1 MAWNEPGGNNKDPWN
16 RKPKG
21 SSEIDNLVK
30 DFSNFLK
37 KLFGTSDNKGGNDFG
52 APSKKNTSVLVG
64 ILLVIYLLSGIYIV
78 NDGERGVV
86 LQFGEFKSI
95 TMPGPHWVPRIFQK
109 AEIVDVSKIRS
120 VQQKAVMLSGD
131 ENIVSVNFA
140 IQYDVKDASDFIFN
154 VRDPDETLRATGE
167 SAIREV
173 LGKNE
178 MDFVITEGRESIAS
192 STKSLLQRVLDSY
205 KSGINVQTVNILE
218 AQPPEQVQ
226 DAFSDAIRAREDE
239 QRYINEAEAYR
250 NEIIPLA
257 RGKAKQIIEGAK
269 AYRVKLI
276 KSSEGE
282 ALRFTKLYNEY
293 QKAPEVT
300 RERLYLEA
308 VESVL
313 GNTSKVMI
321 DIDGGNNL
329 LYLPLDKILESTK
342 QPTSSSNKINRMSVD
357 DTSLSET
364 SLILKLSDK
373 VPPDYIAPSGI
384 NILLGREVWPTQ
396 IEEISI

>member
-37 KLFGTSDNKGGNDFG
+37 KLFGTSDNKGGNDFDG
-52 APSKKNTSVLVG
+52 PSKKNTSILVG

-86 LQFGEFKSI
+86 LQFGEFKAI

-313 GNTSKVMI
+313 RNTSKVMI

-342 QPTSSSNKINRMSVD
+342 QPTSSSNKINRMSD
-357 DTSLSET
+357 DETSLSEKIQLNRD
-364 SLILKLSDK
+364 SFNSRKRNL
-373 VPPDYIAPSGI
+373 Y
-384 NILLGREVWPTQ
+384 NE
-396 IEEISI
+396 

>member
-16 RKPKG
+16 RNPKG

-30 DFSNFLK
+30 DLSNFFK
-37 KLFGTSDNKGGNDFG
+37 KLFGTPDNKDGGGFN
-52 APSKKNTSVLVG
+52 APSKKNTSKLLG

-95 TMPGPHWVPRIFQK
+95 TMPGPHWVPRIFQR

-120 VQQKAVMLSGD
+120 VQQKALMLSGD

-154 VRDPDETLRATGE
+154 LRDPDETLRATGE

-192 STKSLLQRVLDSY
+192 STKDLLQSVLDSY

-257 RGKAKQIIEGAK
+257 RGQAKQIIEEAK
-269 AYRVKLI
+269 AYRIKLI

-300 RERLYLEA
+300 RERLYLES

-342 QPTSSSNKINRMSVD
+342 QSTSPSNQINKMTD
-357 DTSLSET
+357 DNKSLSEKIRLNRDSFNSRKR
-364 SLILKLSDK
+364 SLYS
-373 VPPDYIAPSGI
+373 
-384 NILLGREVWPTQ
+384 E
-396 IEEISI
+396 

>member
-52 APSKKNTSVLVG
+52 APSKKNASVLVG

-192 STKSLLQRVLDSY
+192 STKTLLQKVLDSY
-205 KSGINVQTVNILE
+205 ESGINVQTVNILE

-342 QPTSSSNKINRMSVD
+342 QPTSSSNKINRMSDD
-357 DTSLSET
+357 DTSLSEKIQLNRD
-364 SLILKLSDK
+364 SFNSRKRNL
-373 VPPDYIAPSGI
+373 Y
-384 NILLGREVWPTQ
+384 NE
-396 IEEISI
+396 

>member
-16 RKPKG
+16 RNPKG

-30 DFSNFLK
+30 DFSDFLK
-37 KLFGTSDNKGGNDFG
+37 KLFGTSDNKGGNNFN
-52 APSKKNTSVLVG
+52 APSKKNTSILVG

-95 TMPGPHWVPRIFQK
+95 TMPGPHWVPRIYQR
-109 AEIVDVSKIRS
+109 AEIVDVSRIRS
-120 VQQKAVMLSGD
+120 VQHKTVMLSGD

-154 VRDPDETLRATGE
+154 VRDPDETLQATGE

-173 LGKNE
+173 LGKNK

-192 STKSLLQRVLDSY
+192 STKDLLQKVLDSY

-276 KSSEGE
+276 KSAEGE

-300 RERLYLEA
+300 RERLYLES

-313 GNTSKVMI
+313 ENTSKVMI

-342 QPTSSSNKINRMSVD
+342 QSTSSSNKINRMSD
-357 DTSLSET
+357 NDESLE
-364 SLILKLSDK
+364 DK
-373 VPPDYIAPSGI
+373 IQSNRDSFNSRKRNLY
-384 NILLGREVWPTQ
+384 NE
-396 IEEISI
+396 

>member
-1 MAWNEPGGNNKDPWN
+1 MAWNEPGGNKDPWS

-21 SSEIDNLVK
+21 NSEVDKLMNEFSKSFK
-30 DFSNFLK
+30 DL
-37 KLFGTSDNKGGNDFG
+37 LGGASG
-52 APSKKNTSVLVG
+52 GSGSGKKNTS
-64 ILLVIYLLSGIYIV
+64 ILIAIIAVFYLLSGIYIV

-86 LQFGEFKSI
+86 LQFGTFHSI
-95 TMPGPHWVPRIFQK
+95 TTPGPHWVPRLIQK

-120 VQQKAVMLSGD
+120 NQQKAVMLTED

-154 VRDPDETLRATGE
+154 LRDPDETLNAAGE

-173 LGKNE
+173 VGKNS
-178 MDFVITEGRESIAS
+178 MDFIITEGRESIAAN
-192 STKSLLQRVLDSY
+192 TKDLLQRLLDEY

-257 RGKAKQIIEGAK
+257 RGEAKQIIEEAK
-269 AYRVKLI
+269 AYKVKII
-276 KSSEGE
+276 KSAEGE
-282 ALRFTKLYNEY
+282 AIRFTNLFSEY
-293 QKAPEVT
+293 QKAPQVT
-300 RERLYLEA
+300 RERLYLET

-313 GNTSKVMI
+313 ANTSKVMI
-321 DIDGGNNL
+321 DVEGGNNL
-329 LYLPLDKILESTK
+329 LYLPLDKIMDSRSI
-342 QPTSSSNKINRMSVD
+342 SSGSSIKAEPDSMRNS
-357 DTSLSET
+357 
-364 SLILKLSDK
+364 LSDK
-373 VPPDYIAPSGI
+373 IRNNRDSFNSRKRDLYS
-384 NILLGREVWPTQ
+384 E
-396 IEEISI
+396 